1 MAFKPDQGAEPIPG
15 YKLLVKLG
23 SGGFGEVWK
32 ASAPGELLKAIKVV
46 YGNMEDQR
54 AEQELKALRRVK
66 EVRHPFLLSLERIE
80 VQDGQLII
88 VTELADGS
96 LLDRYLDCRRT
107 GLAGIP
113 RDELLGYLKDA
124 AEALDYMGSARDLQH
139 LDVKP
144 QNLLLVAE
152 RIKVADFG
160 LVKDLAVSTVSA
172 AGGATPAYASPEAFD
187 GRASR
192 ASDQYSLAI
201 VYQEMLTGTRPFH
214 GESTLQLAMQHVH
227 GRPLLNPLPLADRPI
242 IAKALSKL
250 PEDRYTSCCEM
261 VDALGKAQEITA
273 GDATT
278 ATPLGTSSPLA
289 PQKSLSPSG
298 KSKHALPPHSAFSWP
313 LPADNP
319 LDTPPSIRPSAI
331 GLLPV
336 SVENLSLLVS
346 TVIRQGVHAAAPEA
360 DALVADTIA
369 DQSGPQSAMIRPT
382 LYIGLGGLAAT
393 ALRRFKRRLA
403 ARFGP
408 PICYPFFPMLIVD
421 VDGVALRRS
430 MRGDAREAMIPS
442 ETLLTP
448 LHPPEHYREQ
458 ARELL
463 KWIDRRWL
471 YGIPRSRR
479 TNGLRPLGRL
489 AFIDN
494 AAAIQQRLR
503 TALADVTNSAML
515 ATAKARG
522 LHIRAEAP
530 RIVIVAAITG
540 GTGGG
545 MLADMAY
552 LVRQVA
558 EDLSVSA
565 EAVCGLLL
573 HATGQNPSEREMAQ
587 INSAATLSELR
598 YYSQKDSFYLG
609 DAAHGLRPCGPG
621 RRPFD
626 DCYLLNL
633 GDRLDRTS
641 TEAAADRAADYLA
654 LDAANHGGPALE
666 HFRRQSRETEGFAL
680 RVFGLQRI
688 GTARELLAERAT
700 AALCRQV
707 VGLWTGGLTI
717 EETAALDLQAEKLA
731 VSIGLDLASLLSR
744 FEAAASAYSGGDL
757 LAPVEPGLVPSLSE
771 FDPRATSV
779 TSPGATHQ
787 ILARLDEYLAGSH
800 EQDDAARDSLA
811 KALRGHIRREVS
823 SACQSVADW
832 LRQLVDSPG
841 TRIAA
846 ADRAA
851 DWFYHFIDKQL
862 ATTNERLNAVRAQ
875 REQLKSRHLGD
886 SGSTRLL
893 GGLLGRSR
901 KWEIKDGGPN
911 PLANYCRVR
920 LEEFLLD
927 HAINVFANIGQI
939 ISHLRQELA
948 GCRQEV
954 KALGSAVINF
964 SKAPSLDEL
973 ATHPGLTWL
982 VPGNLPNLMVAEQAL
997 LAKMAP
1003 TCAKQVDRLVQQE
1016 ILDPFGGLW
1025 AVASRIFSPTG
1036 GHGTA
1041 IESLQRA
1048 IETRARRVASR
1059 FLENA
1064 DSATLLRKSSGSE
1077 EGAWEALSQQITAA
1091 CPAAASPEHL
1101 QLQLVALPV
1110 NEAGD
1115 ALRNRA
1121 LCMSNSGNLQ
1131 VVASDG
1137 DIVVCHE
1144 VAGVPPT
1151 ASLIGLPEDNVDWG
1165 PLAARVCTR
1174 TDVDWAGVS
1183 CSST

>member
-32 ASAPGELLKAIKVV
+32 ASAPGELMKAIKIV

-96 LLDRYLDCRRT
+96 LMDRYLECLRT

-113 RDELLGYLKDA
+113 RDELLSYLKDA
-124 AEALDYMGSARDLQH
+124 AEALDYMGSTRDLQH

-144 QNLLLVAE
+144 QNLLLVAG

-227 GRPLLNPLPLADRPI
+227 GRPLLNPLPAGDRPI
-242 IAKALSKL
+242 IAKALSKM
-250 PEDRYTSCCEM
+250 PEERFPTCRDM
-261 VDALGKAQEITA
+261 VDALGKARELPA
-273 GDATT
+273 GDTPT
-278 ATPLGTSSPLA
+278 AVSSGAQSLLA
-289 PQKSLSPSG
+289 PQKSLFPAG
-298 KSKHALPPHSAFSWP
+298 KSKFSGLQPSALSWP
-313 LPADNP
+313 LPKDNP
-319 LDTPPSIRPSAI
+319 LDTPPSIRPSVI

-346 TVIRQGVHAAAPEA
+346 TVIRQGVPAAAPEP
-360 DALVADTIA
+360 DELGADTIA
-369 DQSGPQSAMIRPT
+369 DQGGPQLEMVRPT
-382 LYIGLGGLAAT
+382 LYIGLGGLAST
-393 ALRRFKRRLA
+393 TLRRFKRRLV
-403 ARFGP
+403 ARFGQ
-408 PICYPFFPMLIVD
+408 PIHYPYFPMLLID

-430 MRGDAREAMIPS
+430 MRGDAREALIPS

-448 LHPPEHYREQ
+448 LHPPEHYRDQ
-458 ARELL
+458 ARDLL

-489 AFIDN
+489 AFVDN
-494 AAAIQQRLR
+494 AAAIQTRLR
-503 TALADVTNSAML
+503 TALGDVTSSAML
-515 ATAKARG
+515 AAAKARG

-530 RIVIVAAITG
+530 RVVIVASITG

-558 EDLSVSA
+558 EDLSITP
-565 EAVCGLLL
+565 EAICGLLL

-587 INSAATLSELR
+587 INSAATLSELH

-609 DAAHGLRPCGPG
+609 DADHGLRPCGPG
-621 RRPFD
+621 RRPLD

-633 GDRLDRTS
+633 GDQLDRSS

-688 GTARELLAERAT
+688 GTARDLLAERAT

-731 VSIGLDLASLLSR
+731 VSIGLDLRSLLSR

-771 FDPRATSV
+771 FDPKATSV
-779 TSPGATHQ
+779 SSPGSTQQ
-787 ILARLDEYLAGSH
+787 ILARLDEYLAGSDK
-800 EQDDAARDSLA
+800 EDDVARDSLA
-811 KALRGHIRREVS
+811 KALRGHLRQEVS

-851 DWFYHFIDKQL
+851 DWFYHYIDKQM
-862 ATTNERLNAVRAQ
+862 ATTNERLTAVRAQ
-875 REQLKSRHLGD
+875 REYLKSRHLGD

-893 GGLLGRSR
+893 GGLLGRGR
-901 KWEIKDGGPN
+901 KWEITDSGHN

-920 LEEFLLD
+920 FEEFLLD

-939 ISHLRQELA
+939 MSHLRQELA

-982 VPGNLPNLMVAEQAL
+982 IPGNLPNLLAAEQAL
-997 LAKMAP
+997 LGRMAAS
-1003 TCAKQVDRLVQQE
+1003 CAKQVDRLVQQE
-1016 ILDPFGGLW
+1016 IFDPFGGLW

-1048 IETRARRVASR
+1048 IEARARRVANT
-1059 FLENA
+1059 FMVNA
-1064 DSATLLRKSSGSE
+1064 DSATLLRKSSGSDE
-1077 EGAWEALSQQITAA
+1077 EAWETLSKQINDARSTAA
-1091 CPAAASPEHL
+1091 APERP
-1101 QLQLVALPV
+1101 QLLLVALPA

-1115 ALRNRA
+1115 ALRERVLRLTSA
-1121 LCMSNSGNLQ
+1121 GNVQ

-1144 VAGVPPT
+1144 AAGVPPA
-1151 ASLIGLPEDNVDWG
+1151 ASLIGLPDDNADWG

-1183 CSST
+1183 CEAS